1 MSLSAEALILQLHGA
16 LLRELADA
24 TSQDFAGLEQAAR
37 FCRRNK
43 LIDNN
48 TAKRLA
54 HLDHAFNYVR
64 HITKVKADLFLSFI
78 RELTSGKAFTPDSQ
92 SHAAA
97 ADELPRQSQHEEADG
112 AAGPA
117 GVHSTHA
124 QQKAAAMDH
133 ALASLTA
140 KVEQTLN
147 AMAAAGTNLNPGARA
162 FVPAAH
168 AAKRPRLNE
177 RGETSASAAASA
189 DIFVGGD
196 DALKSTGATCSQSHH
211 AGAVVE
217 PETGAAARR
226 QEAGTF
232 DTSLVCDSCGT
243 IAATNERCRAAAAA
257 ELSTVDEMRL
267 DRCRRLEMQIL
278 ADGLA
283 DPCWSD
289 DEF

>member
-97 ADELPRQSQHEEADG
+97 ADELPRQSQHEEADELPRQSQHEEADG

-196 DALKSTGATCSQSHH
+196 DALKSTGAT
-211 AGAVVE
+211 
-217 PETGAAARR
+217 
-226 QEAGTF
+226 
-232 DTSLVCDSCGT
+232 SLVGDSCGT